1 MALRI
6 RCRCG
11 KALKISSKLAG
22 KTVQCP
28 ACHAPFSISAER
40 FRAAES
46 LSKSPPVSGDTPSST
61 PKSQNDAIP
70 LADDSPPPRPVIEL
84 ETNPEPA
91 ALDDMLFADAH
102 SQSDILDLKPTLELE
117 STPLPAT
124 PVTDEPTFD
133 VGYAR
138 DTAKAEGATRFN
150 TVIAPQRPFK
160 EDALLAFSYPVMN
173 TDNAVRYG
181 VMCISLAVPYAFF
194 QLVAIPCLGLLVG
207 GLLMCWIMS
216 VFLNVISETG
226 RGSDDLPTD
235 TFSGGM
241 YDSFLAPALNFIG
254 AFALVLAPWVALI
267 ITGYLGLLPK
277 FFLQLAPVWMSAGIF
292 LFPMSLMLFA
302 FEAPS
307 VLLRPQL
314 VISTIASTFLPYL
327 AIWGLLL
334 IVSAIWSVVFASNLI
349 VSYLPGL
356 SGLNT
361 LATYFN
367 SPVGAVLAL
376 FFEIYVM
383 LVAMRLVGLYYLHF
397 KKRFA
402 FQME

>member
-1 MALRI
+1 MALTI

-11 KALKISSKLAG
+11 KALKISSTLAG
-22 KTVQCP
+22 KTVNCP
-28 ACHAPFSISAER
+28 SCNASFSISAEQ
-40 FRAAES
+40 FQAAES
-46 LSKSPPVSGDTPSST
+46 SFKSAQASDDTPSST
-61 PKSQNDAIP
+61 PDSSNDPIP
-70 LADDSPPPRPVIEL
+70 LADDSPPPRPIIEL
-84 ETNPEPA
+84 ENNPEPA
-91 ALDDMLFADAH
+91 ALDDMLLADAH
-102 SQSDILDLKPTLELE
+102 SKSDILDLKPTLEFE
-117 STPLPAT
+117 STPLPAM
-124 PVTDEPTFD
+124 PVTDEPTVD

-138 DTAKAEGATRFN
+138 DKAKAEGKAKYN
-150 TVIAPQRPFK
+150 TVITPQRPFK
-160 EDALLAFSYPVMN
+160 DDAILAFSYPVMN
-173 TDNAVRYG
+173 TENAVRYG
-181 VMCISLAVPYAFF
+181 VMCLSLSVPYVFF

-207 GLLMCWIMS
+207 ALLFCWVVS

-235 TFSGGM
+235 NFSGGM
-241 YDSFLAPALNFIG
+241 YDSLLSPALNFIG
-254 AFALVLAPWVALI
+254 AFALVLAPWVVLI
-267 ITGYLGLLPK
+267 IAGYLGLLPK
-277 FFLQLAPVWMSAGIF
+277 FFLQLAPVWMSVGIF

-334 IVSAIWSVVFASNLI
+334 IVSAIWSVVFASGLI

-356 SGLNT
+356 SGLTT

-367 SPVGAVLAL
+367 SPVGAVLAM